1 MCPQAGKKPEQYKA
15 LMLYFLPFPKAGEQ
29 VNMRVVDL
37 CSGSAAMG
45 RACIRLG
52 VDYVGVDE
60 DEKVVVPSQHFLYQA
75 LIAQT
80 RASAHRASQA

>member
-1 MCPQAGKKPEQYKA
+1 
-15 LMLYFLPFPKAGEQ
+15 
-29 VNMRVVDL
+29 
-37 CSGSAAMG
+37 MG

-80 RASAHRASQA
+80 RASALTEHLRLNSQQADRVREILELTALGSCTNTPPARWRCTAR